1 MTDNNTS
8 YPTIIKISDEEREE
22 LVELYKTAQNTPH
35 MRLGFDMPFW
45 STQAWNRVRE
55 KMKDLGDKYGYD
67 PEKNMIDP
75 NTGEVKIY
83 HCSPT
88 TKMGAE

>member
-1 MTDNNTS
+1 MSKDNTS
-8 YPTIIKISDEEREE
+8 CQTITISDEEREE